1 MIVDELKNL
10 GARVEKVR
18 QLISEHELA
27 LAADP
32 SDLGSKLSL
41 SSLRSHL
48 DDLILQTRLLEA
60 EHK

>member
-1 MIVDELKNL
+1 MISDELKDL
-10 GARVEKVR
+10 GARAEKVR
-18 QLISEHELA
+18 QLIVDHELA

-32 SDLGSKLSL
+32 SDLGNKLSL

-48 DDLILQTRLLEA
+48 NDLIHQTRRLEA